1 MPLSDG
7 YSMSNPDHLVK
18 IKNPNCY
25 SCVKTAD
32 FPTET
37 PSATSWRL
45 DFLLLSN
52 IRHHIDLAIFY
63 AGFNPMN

>member
-1 MPLSDG
+1 
-7 YSMSNPDHLVK
+7 MSNPDHLVK

-37 PSATSWRL
+37 ATCNQL
-45 DFLLLSN
+45 ALGFLTALKHP
-52 IRHHIDLAIFY
+52 HHIDLAIFY